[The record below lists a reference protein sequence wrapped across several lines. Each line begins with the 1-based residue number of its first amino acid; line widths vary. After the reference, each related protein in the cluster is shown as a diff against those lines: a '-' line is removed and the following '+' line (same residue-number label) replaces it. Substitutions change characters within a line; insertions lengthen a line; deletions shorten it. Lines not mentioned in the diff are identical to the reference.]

1 MVGAVLALAAVG
13 PGPARAGTYTFSF
26 QESIVDARLQGPAV
40 HGTFA
45 ALRDTST
52 AIAGWHG
59 PRVRTTAGGHT
70 AGSFAMLDLVAP
82 SPAKFVQSS
91 VVVRYRGCSK
101 EAAAGFWI
109 EASAIVGQS
118 EALGTRRTLPPF
130 DGCTE
135 VAAEHPGS
143 GTIAR
148 PDRIRF
154 KLGSTRTDA
163 SHAAGTSLLI
173 NQITGTIEDVTAPAV
188 TALGAT
194 GTTTGAA
201 RVVTWSAADGQAG
214 PRSVTLRVT
223 GPNGFVLVPAGWSG
237 MTTANRACLAGQFM
251 SGCQTTVSGAA
262 AITLPAATGTYAATV
277 TVTDGAGNV
286 GVRSLDLARVAAP
299 TVASAPS
306 LGGAAQVGQTLTLA
320 GGTFGNGPT
329 AVTYSFHRLAG
340 GTLTPVQTA
349 GASRSYVVGRADHG
363 STIVGRVTGSN
374 GAGSALVD
382 SPASA
387 VVLPGRPAGGTPVVD
402 GQPAI
407 VDHQLAVV
415 PGTWDNGGAPGSP
428 AVVAV
433 RWYSCATACAL
444 VGHAATYTPGAADLG
459 RRLMAEVDVVN
470 AAGTTTGATART
482 GVVTAGPPTL
492 VAAPVVSGP
501 ARVGETLS
509 ALPAVATGHGA
520 PVTVVLSW
528 LTCRGPGIASCSGAA
543 GVGATHPVTEAER
556 GLRMRVRADVRSAGG
571 SIVSWSAPTEPVQGR
586 NECLLVAPGTI
597 TACIGASSRI
607 TLEASLDRSRAAAGQ
622 PVVVRGRITVAGDL
636 LRPDRVTVV
645 RGGRAQPVAVDAGGG
660 YALTFVPALSERVS
674 VSVSI
679 PGRGDALALDAG
691 EVRVVPRMTARF
703 TVRRDRFGTGRDLRV
718 TGRVVPR
725 VPVSKFRLLLEGR
738 TPKGRVVGLICRV
751 DEQPVVL
758 DGSYAAHCKSRGLPR
773 LATYRVRFL
782 PGPNSPLEPAQT
794 GWQRAALRRSRTHRA
809 RTARLLAAPRSL

>member
-306 LGGAAQVGQTLTLA
+306 LGGTAQVGQTLTLA

-329 AVTYSFHRLAG
+329 AVTYSFYRLAG

-387 VVLPGRPAGGTPVVD
+387 VVLPGRPAGGTPVDRRPARDRRPPARGRARHVGQRRRARLARRRRRALVLVRD
-402 GQPAI
+402 GLRAGRPCRHLHARRRRPRAPPDGRGRRRQRRRHGHRRHRAHRRRHRRAA
-407 VDHQLAVV
+407 D
-415 PGTWDNGGAPGSP
+415 PGQRRPSSP
-428 AVVAV
+428 ARPA
-433 RWYSCATACAL
+433 SA
-444 VGHAATYTPGAADLG
+444 
-459 RRLMAEVDVVN
+459 RRCRPCPRSPP
-470 AAGTTTGATART
+470 ATAR
-482 GVVTAGPPTL
+482 P
-492 VAAPVVSGP
+492 
-501 ARVGETLS
+501 
-509 ALPAVATGHGA
+509 
-520 PVTVVLSW
+520 
-528 LTCRGPGIASCSGAA
+528 
-543 GVGATHPVTEAER
+543 
-556 GLRMRVRADVRSAGG
+556 
-571 SIVSWSAPTEPVQGR
+571 
-586 NECLLVAPGTI
+586 
-597 TACIGASSRI
+597 
-607 TLEASLDRSRAAAGQ
+607 
-622 PVVVRGRITVAGDL
+622 
-636 LRPDRVTVV
+636 
-645 RGGRAQPVAVDAGGG
+645 
-660 YALTFVPALSERVS
+660 
-674 VSVSI
+674 
-679 PGRGDALALDAG
+679 
-691 EVRVVPRMTARF
+691 
-703 TVRRDRFGTGRDLRV
+703 
-718 TGRVVPR
+718 
-725 VPVSKFRLLLEGR
+725 
-738 TPKGRVVGLICRV
+738 
-751 DEQPVVL
+751 
-758 DGSYAAHCKSRGLPR
+758 
-773 LATYRVRFL
+773 
-782 PGPNSPLEPAQT
+782 
-794 GWQRAALRRSRTHRA
+794 
-809 RTARLLAAPRSL
+809 